1 MNQPT
6 ISFIAGFLLG
16 NILNLIELIFI
27 GRIMK
32 DIRIMLKQF
41 KEEGKQDKWL
51 K

>member
-1 MNQPT
+1 MNQPA
-6 ISFIAGFLLG
+6 ISFIVGFLLG
-16 NILNLIELIFI
+16 NILNLVELIFI

-51 K
+51 R

>member
-6 ISFIAGFLLG
+6 ISFIVGFLLG
-16 NILNLIELIFI
+16 NILNLIELIFL
-27 GRIMK
+27 GKIMK